1 MNEEIQRADPRYRR
15 QTLAV
20 LVIAVVIA
28 VAALFAIQHWMRGTA
43 MTLSTQQAL
52 QQIRLWTA
60 ITVLLS
66 GVCLLSLA
74 AYCWHLAR
82 SAVRDRRWPP
92 QGMRLLRDHRI
103 LHGEAVQSMALRL
116 RLTAVV
122 LLVLTAGFALV
133 AWRLVAV
140 LG

>member
-28 VAALFAIQHWMRGTA
+28 VAALFAIQHWMRNQAIVLTPE
-43 MTLSTQQAL
+43 QAL
-52 QQIRLWTA
+52 RQIRLWTA

-74 AYCWHLAR
+74 AYFWQQAAKTLRA
-82 SAVRDRRWPP
+82 RRWPP
-92 QGMRLLRDHRI
+92 PGMRLLRDHRI
-103 LHGEAVQSMALRL
+103 LHGDTAQPVVLRL
-116 RLTAVV
+116 RLSAVV
-122 LLVLTAGFALV
+122 LLVLTVGFGLI